1 MSKADQQIIT
11 ELKAK
16 IGYHY
21 MVIAELNERMDLV
34 QSRMFLNSNKDSVE
48 KKIKENQTSEQTN
61 KQTGLTLHNF
71 QEDISSHE

>member
-16 IGYHY
+16 ISYHY
-21 MVIAELNERMDLV
+21 MIISELNERMDLV

>member
-61 KQTGLTLHNF
+61 KQTGLDGFDGDTW
-71 QEDISSHE
+71 